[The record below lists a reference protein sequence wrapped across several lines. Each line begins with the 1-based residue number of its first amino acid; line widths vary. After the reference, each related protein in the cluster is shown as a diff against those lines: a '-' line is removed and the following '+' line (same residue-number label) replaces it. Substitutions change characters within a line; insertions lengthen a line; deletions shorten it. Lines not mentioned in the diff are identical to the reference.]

1 MIKAV
6 LFDLDGTLVNSL
18 SDLAAATNKALQKN
32 GFVQHRV
39 EEFKYFVGDGIPK
52 MIARSLPEV
61 YSNTETAEKV
71 KADFFDYYSKHYSDT
86 TTVYGGMPAIVAELK
101 EHGIAVAVLSNKAQA
116 MADAVVKKLYGD
128 IFDIVR
134 GMRDGVPG
142 KPDPSAALAVM
153 SELGVK
159 PTECAIVGDSG
170 MDVAT
175 AVNCGALPVGV
186 LWGFRTEEEL
196 KSNGAEFIIDDP
208 TQLLEIVGI
217 KE

>member
-18 SDLAAATNKALQKN
+18 SDLAAATNKALFKN
-32 GFVQHRV
+32 GFAQHGV
-39 EEFKYFVGDGIPK
+39 EEFNYFVGDGIPK
-52 MIARSLPEV
+52 MIARSLPE
-61 YSNTETAEKV
+61 NCRDNETAKRV
-71 KADFFDYYSKHYSDT
+71 KADFFDYYSKHYADT
-86 TTVYGGMPAIVAELK
+86 TTVYDGMPELVSELK
-101 EHGIAVAVLSNKAQA
+101 KRGIAVAVLSNKAQT

-153 SELGVK
+153 SELNVK

-170 MDVAT
+170 MDVAA
-175 AVNCGALPVGV
+175 AVNCGALPIGV
-186 LWGFRTEEEL
+186 LWGFRTEDEL
-196 KSNGAEFIIDDP
+196 KSNGAEFIIDTP
-208 TQLLEIVGI
+208 KQLLEIVGL
-217 KE
+217 KG